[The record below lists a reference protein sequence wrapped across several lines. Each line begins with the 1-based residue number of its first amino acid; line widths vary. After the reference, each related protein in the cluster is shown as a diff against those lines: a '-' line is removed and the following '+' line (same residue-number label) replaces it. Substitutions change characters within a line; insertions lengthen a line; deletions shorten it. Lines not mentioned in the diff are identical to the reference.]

1 MIDKI
6 DFVTAENVREIFIKR
21 FKKIPK
27 NKKHTFTYDNGSEL
41 GKEDA
46 HLEKKLGMEVY
57 RAYPYHSWERGTNEN
72 FNGLVRDFFP
82 KGIDFD
88 KISIKEIKRVEI
100 NLNNRPRRRLNY
112 LTPHQVFVL
121 NMNPCAVQV

>member
-1 MIDKI
+1 
-6 DFVTAENVREIFIKR
+6 
-21 FKKIPK
+21 
-27 NKKHTFTYDNGSEL
+27 
-41 GKEDA
+41 
-46 HLEKKLGMEVY
+46 MEVY

-82 KGIDFD
+82 KGIDSD

-121 NMNPCAVQV
+121 NMKPCAVQV